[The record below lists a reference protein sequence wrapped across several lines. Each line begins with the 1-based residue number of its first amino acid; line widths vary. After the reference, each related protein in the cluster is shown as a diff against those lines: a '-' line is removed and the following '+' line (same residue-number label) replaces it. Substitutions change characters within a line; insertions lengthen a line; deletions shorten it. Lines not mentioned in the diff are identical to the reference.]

1 MAFITLNRPEALNAL
16 DNKLN
21 DELWTVFQDYCQDDA
36 LDVAIITG
44 VGKAFSAGADLKTFI
59 PKWENATMLE
69 VRRNLPKGIGGG
81 LTRRQHRITKP
92 IIDAINVY
100 AIGGGFELA
109 LACDNRI
116 ASEKARFGAF
126 EVRSG

>member
-59 PKWENATMLE
+59 PK
-69 VRRNLPKGIGGG
+69 
-81 LTRRQHRITKP
+81 
-92 IIDAINVY
+92 
-100 AIGGGFELA
+100 
-109 LACDNRI
+109 
-116 ASEKARFGAF
+116 
-126 EVRSG
+126 